1 MNFLFFNIG
10 VVIDDNDYYNNY
22 RVVKGIL
29 GRFVDG
35 CLVGV
40 CVCVV
45 CSFDCF
51 YCYCVY
57 LLLFKGF
64 KSWLV

>member
-1 MNFLFFNIG
+1 M
-10 VVIDDNDYYNNY
+10 
-22 RVVKGIL
+22 VKGIL

-45 CSFDCF
+45 SSFDCF